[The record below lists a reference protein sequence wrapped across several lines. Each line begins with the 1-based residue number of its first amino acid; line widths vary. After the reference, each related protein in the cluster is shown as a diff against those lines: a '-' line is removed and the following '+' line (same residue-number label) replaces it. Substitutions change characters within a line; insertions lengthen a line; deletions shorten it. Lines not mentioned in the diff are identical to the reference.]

1 MMDLSFTFFE
11 QVGLTPGSPSLK
23 YAAPQYGA
31 LCYRLIK
38 GKAHVLLITSRDTG
52 RWVLPKGWPIAG
64 LSPQNAA
71 AREAFE
77 EAGVCG
83 VPAPMPIGSYRY
95 FKQLAFGTDLACV
108 VGVYPLLV
116 DKLRSKYPESGQRR
130 RRWFTPAK
138 AAARVQEPGLQEL
151 LAAFTVP
158 GAAAGTGLP
167 AERVGHASK
176 SKALPTGR
184 KA

>member
-1 MMDLSFTFFE
+1 MISDKV
-11 QVGLTPGSPSLK
+11 Q
-23 YAAPQYGA
+23 
-31 LCYRLIK
+31 I
-38 GKAHVLLITSRDTG
+38 LLITSRDTG
-52 RWVLPKGWPIAG
+52 RWVLPKGWPIKG

-83 VPAPMPIGSYRY
+83 VPAPMPVGRYRY
-95 FKQLAFGTDLACV
+95 LKQLAFNTDLACI
-108 VGVYPLLV
+108 VGVYPLRV
-116 DKLRSKYPESGQRR
+116 DQMRSKYPESGQRR

-138 AAARVQEPGLQEL
+138 AALRVQEPELQAL

-158 GAAAGTGLP
+158 GAVAGTGSP
-167 AERVGHASK
+167 VERVGQPNK
-176 SKALPTGR
+176 SKALPTRR